1 MISIE
6 NYHRLRTEVTTNW
19 KTGVVM
25 VSVAVIAGQVY
36 GKAAAAGVVLI
47 TVSNYQ
53 IVGRQIEVI
62 SWMSLR
68 KFLIVA
74 VMLGNNHYF
83 NVMSPQIM
91 GNIAVALVLIDNFQ
105 ISRINQDLSNQNEVL
120 KQNEAKLEEAKKKLT
135 TIKQSLL
142 AFGQTVAE
150 AEAAK
155 KSNTETAAELSKTVP
170 SDLATDL
177 ENVNTLIEAL
187 MKSTEF
193 KELIAYEKSLR
204 ESMDS
209 MLTTFS
215 GICEQLKPLLPKLD
229 KIGTSIDTTT
239 SKLEVAVQLSAQ
251 QICDLTGVMKT
262 LETYRRNI

>member
-6 NYHRLRTEVTTNW
+6 NYHRLRAEVTMNW

-25 VSVAVIAGQVY
+25 VGVAVIAGQVY

-53 IVGRQIEVI
+53 IVGRQIKVV

-105 ISRINQDLSNQNEVL
+105 ISSINLDLSDQNEVL
-120 KQNEAKLEEAKKKLT
+120 KQNEAKLEDAKKKLA

-142 AFGQTVAE
+142 TFGQTVAE
-150 AEAAK
+150 AETAK
-155 KSNTETAAELSKTVP
+155 NANTEKAKELSETVP
-170 SDLATDL
+170 LDLVTEL
-177 ENVNTLIEAL
+177 VNVSTLIETF
-187 MKSTEF
+187 MKTPEL
-193 KELIAYEKSLR
+193 KELFEQEKTLR
-204 ESMDS
+204 RSIDS
-209 MLTTFS
+209 MVARCNRNCDQL
-215 GICEQLKPLLPKLD
+215 EQQVERVD
-229 KIGTSIDTTT
+229 AIGNRIDTTT
-239 SKLEVAVQLSAQ
+239 FELAKAVQISTS
-251 QICDLTGVMKT
+251 QISDFTNCKQMWSS
-262 LETYRRNI
+262 I

>member
-6 NYHRLRTEVTTNW
+6 NYHRLRAEVTTNW

-25 VSVAVIAGQVY
+25 VSVAAIAGQVY

-53 IVGRQIEVI
+53 IVGRQIKVV

-68 KFLIVA
+68 KFLIVVA
-74 VMLGNNHYF
+74 MLGNNHYF

-105 ISRINQDLSNQNEVL
+105 ISSINLDLSDQNEVL
-120 KQNEAKLEEAKKKLT
+120 KQNEAKLEEAKKKLAAV
-135 TIKQSLL
+135 KQRLL
-142 AFGQTVAE
+142 TFGQTVAD

-155 KSNTETAAELSKTVP
+155 KTNTEEAEKRSKTIP
-170 SDLATDL
+170 PDLATDL
-177 ENVNTLIEAL
+177 ENVNTLIETL
-187 MKSTEF
+187 IKSTEF
-193 KELIAYEKSLR
+193 NELIVHERTLR
-204 ESMDS
+204 ESLDS
-209 MLTTFS
+209 MLTTFT
-215 GICEQLKPLLPKLD
+215 GICEKLQPILPKLD
-229 KIGTSIDTTT
+229 KIGTSIDATTA
-239 SKLEVAVQLSAQ
+239 KLEVGVQLSAQ
-251 QICDLTGVMKT
+251 LISDLTGVMKT